1 MRPAALLLVVASLL
15 GCESAPVRA
24 QGADTAQPRAASPA
38 RATSRATSRAS
49 DTLSAQLDRAIAAWN
64 RGDHRAAYGAFER
77 IAVAPERS
85 SRLTAVQLIAVGTAL
100 RYLGRIDH
108 QRFHDA
114 RRAFEAA
121 AAADPTSPEP
131 LVRLGELFLDKYNS
145 ADANDAF
152 QEALRIAPRNAAAL
166 LGVARRLQFDGQ
178 PGVLETTE
186 RSLRA
191 DPEYAPAR
199 LFRASLHLDD
209 ERYAEARAEVERV
222 LARDST
228 SLEAWTMLAAVHHM
242 SGDEGASRGARAR
255 IEVINPRYSDVY
267 ETLAELSARHRLYAD
282 AAEFARRGVAV
293 DSTAWSAWGLLG
305 INALRIG
312 EVAAARGYLETSF
325 RGDPFNIW
333 IKNTLD
339 LLDTH
344 KRFTE
349 STTARYQLLVDST
362 EADLLAPYLAELGEE
377 AYAKLAE
384 RYGWRPS
391 ERIRLEVYRR
401 HADFSVRT
409 VGLTGMGALGVSFGR
424 VLAMDSP
431 AARER
436 GSFNWGSTAWHE
448 IAHTFTL
455 GVTDHRIPRWLS
467 EGLSVLEER
476 RARRG
481 WGSHGGLDFVLAIK
495 QGRIL
500 PVSRMSEA
508 FVRPTYPAQISHA
521 YYQASLVCE
530 MIERDFGWEKMR
542 ALLAEFRR
550 GSNAPKA
557 FRGAL
562 GIDLGELDRRFD
574 GYLRERFGQPLA
586 ALDTAPMPETSIGDL
601 ASRASARPNDLRAQL
616 AAGRALVEAERGSE
630 AVPFLER
637 AKAIYPGYGGPDS
650 PYLLLARVFQKSDL
664 RRAAAELAEYTALNE
679 TDYEA
684 NLVQAGILEQLGDR
698 AGSQAALERAVWIH
712 PYDPAVHERLATLY
726 SAAGDHR
733 RAVRERGAVV
743 ALDPVDRP
751 EALYQLA
758 LAQYGARDI
767 PGARRSVLAALEAA
781 PGFEKAQSLLLE
793 IRRSQGGAR

>member
-1 MRPAALLLVVASLL
+1 MRHAPSLLLLVVGLL
-15 GCESAPVRA
+15 GCESAPARA
-24 QGADTAQPRAASPA
+24 QGADTAPPRAGA
-38 RATSRATSRAS
+38 RAP
-49 DTLSAQLDRAIAAWN
+49 DTLTVQLHRAIAAWN
-64 RGDHRAAYGAFER
+64 RGDQPAAYSAFER
-77 IAVAPERS
+77 IAGAGARS
-85 SRLTAVQLIAVGTAL
+85 SRLTASELIAVGTAF
-100 RYLGRIDH
+100 RYLGRRDF
-108 QRFHDA
+108 QRVHDA

-121 AAADPTSPEP
+121 ADADPASAEP
-131 LVRLGELFLDKYNS
+131 HVRVGELFLEKYNS
-145 ADANDAF
+145 GDAQDAF
-152 QEALRIAPRNAAAL
+152 QQALRLDPRNAAAH

-178 PGVLETTE
+178 PGVLEATE

-209 ERYAEARAEVERV
+209 ERYGEARAEVERV

-242 SGDEGASRGARAR
+242 SGEEAASRAARAR
-255 IEVINPRYSDVY
+255 IEAINPRYSDVY

-282 AAEFARRGVAV
+282 AVEFARRGAAV

-305 INALRIG
+305 INALRTG
-312 EVAAARGYLETSF
+312 DMAAARTYLERSF

-349 STTARYQLLVDST
+349 STTARYQILVDST
-362 EADLLAPYLAELGEE
+362 EADLLAPYLAELGED
-377 AYAKLAE
+377 AYARLAE
-384 RYGWRPS
+384 RYGYRPT

-409 VGLTGMGALGVSFGR
+409 VGLAGMGALGVSFGR

-476 RARRG
+476 RARPG
-481 WGSHGGLDFVLAIK
+481 WGAQGGLDFVLAMK

-508 FVRPTYPAQISHA
+508 FVRPTYPAQIGHA

-530 MIERDFGWEKMR
+530 MIERDFGWGKMR

-550 GSNAPKA
+550 GSDAPKA

-562 GIDLGELDRRFD
+562 GLELSELDRRFD
-574 GYLRERFGQPLA
+574 GYLRERFAQPLA
-586 ALDTAPMPETSIGDL
+586 ALDSAPMPETSIGDL

-616 AAGRALVEAERGSE
+616 AAGRALVEAGRGPE

-650 PYLLLARVFQKSDL
+650 PYLLLARVFQKADL
-664 RRAAAELAEYTALNE
+664 RRAATELSHYTALNE
-679 TDYEA
+679 SDYEA
-684 NLVQAGILEQLGDR
+684 NLVQAGILEELGER
-698 AGSQAALERAVWIH
+698 AGAQAALERAIWIH
-712 PYDPAVHERLATLY
+712 PYDPAVHQRLATLY
-726 SAAGDHR
+726 VANGDHR
-733 RAVRERGAVV
+733 RAVRERAAVV
-743 ALDPVDRP
+743 ALDPVDKP

-767 PGARRSVLAALEAA
+767 PAARRSVLAALETA